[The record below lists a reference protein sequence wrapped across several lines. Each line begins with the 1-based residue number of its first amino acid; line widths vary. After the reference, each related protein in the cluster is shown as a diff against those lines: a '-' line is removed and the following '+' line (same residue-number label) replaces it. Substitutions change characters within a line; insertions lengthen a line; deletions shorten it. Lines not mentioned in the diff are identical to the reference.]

1 MRNLPNK
8 RVLITGAGSGLGKS
22 LALLFAKNG
31 WRVACTDRDAVTAAA
46 TLKELEAAG
55 GKGFAAALDVTSDAS
70 FTSVVERLQQD
81 WGGLDVLIN
90 NAGVASGGTV
100 EDAPQAQWD
109 WVMNINFYGCL
120 RGARAVIPLMK
131 AQNGGHIVNV
141 ASFAGIANPPAMAS
155 YNVAKAAVVSLS
167 ETLRFEL
174 FPNGIGVSVVC
185 PEFFK
190 TNLLA
195 TSQSSAPNGSP
206 GTSPQIEK
214 IVGRLMDK
222 ATITADHVA
231 ADIYDAV
238 QNNRFMVIPHPEA
251 RQRYHFKRF
260 FPELF
265 FKTAQKATVKFLQK
279 QSARS
284 A

>member
-1 MRNLPNK
+1 MRNLPDK
-8 RVLITGAGSGLGKS
+8 RILITGAGSGLGKS

-31 WRVACTDRDAVTAAA
+31 WRVACTDRDAATANA

-55 GKGFAAALDVTSDAS
+55 GKGLAFALDVTSDAS
-70 FTSVVERLQQD
+70 FAGAVETLKKS
-81 WGGLDVLIN
+81 WGGLDVLVN
-90 NAGVASGGTV
+90 NAGVASAGTV
-100 EDAPQAQWD
+100 EDAPQSQWD

-120 RGARAVIPLMK
+120 RGARAVIPMLK

-167 ETLRFEL
+167 ESLRFEL
-174 FPNGIGVSVVC
+174 FPNHIGVSVVC

-195 TSQSSAPNGSP
+195 TSQATAPGGNP
-206 GTSPQIEK
+206 GTAPQMQR
-214 IVGRLMDK
+214 IVTKLMDK
-222 ATITADHVA
+222 AVITADDVA

-238 QNNRFMVIPHPEA
+238 LNNRFMVIPHPEA
-251 RQRYHFKRF
+251 LQRWRFKRF
-260 FPELF
+260 FPEQF
-265 FKTAQKATVKFLQK
+265 FKAAQKSTIKFLQ
-279 QSARS
+279 QPGR
-284 A
+284 

>member
-1 MRNLPNK
+1 VRNLLDK

-22 LALLFAKNG
+22 LALHFAKNG
-31 WRVACTDRDAVTAAA
+31 WRVACTDRDTPTAAA
-46 TLKELEAAG
+46 TLKQLEAAG
-55 GKGFAAALDVTSDAS
+55 GQGLAMTLDVTSDAS
-70 FTSVVERLQQD
+70 FAAAVETLKKS

-90 NAGVASGGTV
+90 NAGVASAGTV
-100 EDAPQAQWD
+100 EDAPQSQWD

-131 AQNGGHIVNV
+131 TQNGGHIVNV

-174 FPNGIGVSVVC
+174 FPNHIGVSVVC

-195 TSQSSAPNGSP
+195 TSQATAPNGAP
-206 GTSPQIEK
+206 GTSPQMEK
-214 IVGRLMDK
+214 IVSRLMDK
-222 ATITADHVA
+222 AMITADHVA
-231 ADIYDAV
+231 ADILDAV
-238 QNNRFMVIPHPEA
+238 MNNRFMVIPHPEA

-260 FPELF
+260 FPERF
-265 FKTAQKATVKFLQK
+265 FKAAQKSTVKFLQK
-279 QSARS
+279 S
-284 A
+284 